1 MKKAQFFN
9 EAFLARRSFR
19 FPVLRFFLYLLF
31 VFSGLSFFSCGQE
44 PIFYEISLEEELVPP
59 RISGTPTNMV
69 VFDNKMYVA
78 GERLFQY
85 SLNSGKGAWDEPS
98 PPPQLPNRTISL
110 AATNNHLYAL
120 TGELGGSAL
129 YKKDKDS
136 SSWEKVTKHP
146 DYPILQTIYGDEKQ
160 LFAGAQKTTGNQ
172 YAILYD
178 DGSGTLKLLK
188 DKTGLLKGAV
198 LDGSSHLLAVFGD
211 GNHTDPQYQGIFK
224 VDEPAMYFH
233 PDPVPGTEKKNFAGI
248 IHTGSAGASPIAAVG
263 RNGVVYTGNNGGFT
277 EMCQEGPIFTGA
289 LALGKGTKGEDL
301 LFLGVQGGSG
311 AGGYREILLSDNP
324 WKLRNPGET
333 QPSSVSNYERY
344 HSSIANHPVNYIFQ
358 TPAEIDPGMTI
369 FVSTQKDG
377 LWSYRERDGEWQWN
391 REP

>member
-1 MKKAQFFN
+1 MGTP
-9 EAFLARRSFR
+9 FR
-19 FPVLRFFLYLLF
+19 FPIFRFFLYLLF
-31 VFSGLSFFSCGQE
+31 LFGGLSFFSCGQE

-85 SLNSGKGAWDEPS
+85 SLNSGGEGVWDEPS
-98 PPPQLPNRTISL
+98 PPPQPPNKIISL

-120 TGELGGSAL
+120 TGELQGSAL
-129 YKKDKDS
+129 YRKDKDS
-136 SSWEKVTKHP
+136 GWKEVTKYP
-146 DYPILQTIYGDEKQ
+146 GYPILQTIYGDEKQ
-160 LFAGAQKTTGNQ
+160 LFAGAQKTTGDQ

-178 DGSGTLKLLK
+178 DGNGALKLLD
-188 DKTGLLKGAV
+188 DKAGLLRGAV
-198 LDGSSHLLAVFGD
+198 LEGSSHLLAVFGD
-211 GNHTDPQYQGIFK
+211 GNRTESQYRGIFK
-224 VDEPAMYFH
+224 VNESTMVFDPN
-233 PDPVPGTEKKNFAGI
+233 PVPGTGSINFTGI
-248 IHTGSAGASPIAAVG
+248 IHTGSVVAAVN
-263 RNGVVYTGNNGGFT
+263 RSGVVYAGNSGGFT
-277 EMCQEGPIFTGA
+277 EMCRQGPTFTGA
-289 LALGKGTKGEDL
+289 LALGKSTKGEDL

-324 WKLRNPGET
+324 WTLRNPGEN

-358 TPAEIDPGMTI
+358 TPAKIDPRMTI